1 MKFGIGGR
9 HLSSVV
15 ESTNE
20 IIETVRI
27 AEELGFYS
35 AWISDDEF
43 FRDPYTVLS
52 ACGLATRSILL
63 STGMT
68 NPFTRHPAVT
78 ARAVATLQ
86 ELTANRIRLG
96 LATGGGARLL
106 KTLHLEKREG
116 VTRCKEYV
124 SIVRALLSGDE
135 VTFHGDF
142 FHLSKVRI
150 AGVRPVPAQIFLA
163 GQGPTM
169 LKTAGQIA
177 DGVVISYGGPDYLD
191 YCLNKIEEG
200 ASSCNR
206 TLSEIRLVG
215 WVPFDI
221 TTDQSQ
227 SKEVTK
233 FYSANLLS
241 NFPEEGLKH
250 IPIDLN
256 SAHEIKKSFSDP
268 ITRPQAMDLIT
279 DEIINIFTAVGDATK
294 CLSVL
299 DEFRRKGFSEVV
311 FWLVHKS
318 FPDKIES
325 LARISRILSDY
336 P

>member
-1 MKFGIGGR
+1 
-9 HLSSVV
+9 
-15 ESTNE
+15 
-20 IIETVRI
+20 
-27 AEELGFYS
+27 
-35 AWISDDEF
+35 
-43 FRDPYTVLS
+43 
-52 ACGLATRSILL
+52 
-63 STGMT
+63 
-68 NPFTRHPAVT
+68 
-78 ARAVATLQ
+78 
-86 ELTANRIRLG
+86 
-96 LATGGGARLL
+96 
-106 KTLHLEKREG
+106 
-116 VTRCKEYV
+116 
-124 SIVRALLSGDE
+124 
-135 VTFHGDF
+135 
-142 FHLSKVRI
+142 
-150 AGVRPVPAQIFLA
+150 
-163 GQGPTM
+163 
-169 LKTAGQIA
+169 
-177 DGVVISYGGPDYLD
+177 
-191 YCLNKIEEG
+191 
-200 ASSCNR
+200 
-206 TLSEIRLVG
+206 LVG

-311 FWLVHKS
+311 FWLGHGC